1 MHSNAY
7 KSVII
12 TGIYRGTYWLAV
24 SSNFSPTTSFTTKWS
39 CFAEDAVR
47 LIKCNAFCCVGDG
60 DGGPFPLVTRLFFRG
75 GLVAKGLSI
84 VSFLGGG
91 LFVRGFSVVAI
102 WWFESWRLNVLW
114 RMRLS
119 STLFFLQHFF
129 FEAHT
134 NTAFRIWFK
143 KMWIQTKKSL
153 ICLIQEWFI

>member
-39 CFAEDAVR
+39 CFAEDAVA

-60 DGGPFPLVTRLFFRG
+60 GPLSLVPRLFFRE
-75 GLVAKGLSI
+75 GLFAKGLS
-84 VSFLGGG
+84 VVPFLCGG
-91 LFVRGFSVVAI
+91 LIARGFAVVVAI
-102 WWFESWRLNVLW
+102 CLFDSWRLNVLW

-153 ICLIQEWFI
+153 ICLIQKGFI